1 MTGVGTTEGNPWR
14 GKAAHFLLSWARRGV
29 AGRLRGP
36 GRWLTVKLV
45 LGLHL
50 DFASGHM
57 VAKIKV
63 SFF

>member
-1 MTGVGTTEGNPWR
+1 M
-14 GKAAHFLLSWARRGV
+14 
-29 AGRLRGP
+29 RGP
-36 GRWLTVKLV
+36 EGLIQMKIV
-45 LGLHL
+45 LRVHL